1 MSDPSSS
8 VPYGGESDRLIDR
21 YQMLFDADPGS
32 IEEFALQTFTIA
44 ARLDSDTLATP
55 LVGRGP
61 IIDYLRSAA
70 TEPHRPA
77 TRRITAVEWAH
88 STARWCW
95 AAQGPTGTRRGMDI
109 VRLEASGQLI
119 ELVVRFSGLLP
130 PPT

>member
-1 MSDPSSS
+1 MSDLSSS
-8 VPYGGESDRLIDR
+8 VPDEGESDRLIDR
-21 YQMLFDADPGS
+21 YRMLFDADPGS
-32 IEEFALQTFTIA
+32 IEELALQTFTID
-44 ARLDSDTLATP
+44 ARLESDTLATP

-77 TRRITAVEWAH
+77 TRRITDIEWAH

-95 AAQGPTGTRRGMDI
+95 ASQDPTGTRRGMDI
-109 VRLEASGQLI
+109 VRLEASGRLI

-130 PPT
+130 PPA

>member
-8 VPYGGESDRLIDR
+8 VPDEGEPDRLIDR
-21 YQMLFDADPGS
+21 YRMLLDADSGS
-32 IEEFALQTFTIA
+32 IEELALQTFTID
-44 ARLDSDTLATP
+44 ARLESDTLATP

-61 IIDYLRSAA
+61 IIDYLRSAG
-70 TEPHRPA
+70 TEAHRPA
-77 TRRITAVEWAH
+77 TRRITDVEWAH

-95 AAQGPTGTRRGMDI
+95 ASQGPTGTRRGMDI